1 MDYLQEKEMLSE
13 EFCVSKEA
21 LCALGSKT
29 RQHIILSMIR
39 SELCCDGMRVDD
51 IEEAANLSRSSVS
64 HHLQILRAAGI
75 LDVRHEGKKNYYY
88 FNENTETLEQLI
100 QMLSHAKELLIR
112 SADQS

>member
-1 MDYLQEKEMLSE
+1 MNYEKEKENLLT
-13 EFCVSKEA
+13 EFRVSKKA
-21 LCALGSKT
+21 LYALGNKT
-29 RQHIILSMIR
+29 RQHIILSMIQ
-39 SELCCDGMRVDD
+39 SGHCCDGMRVND